1 MIEIAIGILVIV
13 CIIYIFKSDFI
24 RRDVCVT
31 VLESLPL
38 SIFKKWVKE
47 DGKTKSDNIP
57 KEEIDKVSDVKDNDD
72 ENTVDINKEVLNE
85 VAITTLEEDIEVI
98 EENIIDEISN
108 INEINNMDELD
119 NTEEIVSEDKVDD
132 IADTTIEENETTVVI
147 DEIEENIIT
156 ESINEVQ
163 AIIENN
169 SEEILNDSED
179 TNEDIKEII
188 EEVEELFEEVNNLDE
203 ILTSEVE
210 ELVFWTPNGKTY
222 HTKNTCRSLSRSKII
237 NSGTV
242 YESGKDFKCENCK

>member
-1 MIEIAIGILVIV
+1 
-13 CIIYIFKSDFI
+13 
-24 RRDVCVT
+24 
-31 VLESLPL
+31 
-38 SIFKKWVKE
+38 
-47 DGKTKSDNIP
+47 
-57 KEEIDKVSDVKDNDD
+57 
-72 ENTVDINKEVLNE
+72 
-85 VAITTLEEDIEVI
+85 
-98 EENIIDEISN
+98 
-108 INEINNMDELD
+108 MDELD

-132 IADTTIEENETTVVI
+132 IADTTIEENETTVAI

-163 AIIENN
+163 AITENN

-188 EEVEELFEEVNNLDE
+188 EDVEELFEEVNNLDE
-203 ILTSEVE
+203 IRTSEVE